1 MQKVVEMLDINIQ
14 KLKTEQ
20 QIRDR
25 IEYLRKHPMLKN
37 PETAGTVNGMI
48 QALKWVLGEET

>member
-1 MQKVVEMLDINIQ
+1 MLDIKLNN
-14 KLKTEQ
+14 LKTEQ

-48 QALKWVLGEET
+48 QALKRVLGEES

>member
-1 MQKVVEMLDINIQ
+1 MLDINLQ

-48 QALKWVLGEET
+48 QALKWVLGEETK